1 MAIRIGKGSSVVIA
15 IDLFRNVA
23 LTVAITIAVS
33 VSIALALALTI
44 TVSVVDFAVAI
55 AIFDN
60 TIFIAVA
67 FKFSS
72 EAGEFCDYLPSLYML
87 SFRM

>member
-33 VSIALALALTI
+33 VSIALALTI
-44 TVSVVDFAVAI
+44 AVSVVVFAVAI

-67 FKFSS
+67 FKISS

>member
-15 IDLFRNVA
+15 IDLFSNVSP
-23 LTVAITIAVS
+23 TVGITIAVS
-33 VSIALALALTI
+33 VF
-44 TVSVVDFAVAI
+44 VFAVAI

-60 TIFIAVA
+60 IIFIAVA

>member
-1 MAIRIGKGSSVVIA
+1 MAIRIGKGSSVVIV

-33 VSIALALALTI
+33 VSIALALTI
-44 TVSVVDFAVAI
+44 AVSVFVFAVAI

-60 TIFIAVA
+60 IIFIAVA

-72 EAGEFCDYLPSLYML
+72 EAGEFCDYLLSLYML